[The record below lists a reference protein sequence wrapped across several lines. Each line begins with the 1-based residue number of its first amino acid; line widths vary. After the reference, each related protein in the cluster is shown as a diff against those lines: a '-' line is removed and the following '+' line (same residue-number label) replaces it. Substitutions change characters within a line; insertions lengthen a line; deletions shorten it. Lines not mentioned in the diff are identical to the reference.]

1 MPADVPLPPLSFDH
15 FFTYAEVTEFVETLA
30 AARPD
35 LCRLSSLG
43 TSRDGHQ
50 LHLLTITDFSTGAPE
65 DKPAYLIHGNIH
77 ATELAGTHTA
87 LYTARRL
94 LLDYPASD
102 LLRRVAFYIVPR
114 INPDGAEF
122 AVSTGG
128 QIRSRT
134 DRSERRA
141 NTLYQEDVNGDG
153 RLLTM
158 RQQHPDGR
166 FVADPLDPRLL
177 VPRRADSPG
186 PYYRQFPEGIIHEWD
201 GGDDIRIEGRGFD
214 WNRNWSYDWRP
225 EPEQWGAGDFPF
237 SEPEMRAIAEFMH
250 GGGNLFA
257 VLGYHT
263 GPAAV
268 LRPPSTG
275 SLADMDQEDDQ
286 VCQDIA
292 LIGARETG
300 FPVVPVIEYHDGR
313 SRDIN
318 LRGHFHNFGYQHLG
332 LFVYEFELGT
342 MLNTAG
348 LSTEE
353 VFAAR
358 TAEEGEEHM
367 RRVLRWWDANAPDYP
382 LFAPWQ
388 PCEHPQLGPV
398 EVGGLVR
405 PLMYNPGLMQLP
417 RIAEATY
424 RFTLEHAAL
433 HPRVVLEDVTA
444 ESVGGPVYRVR
455 ARVAN
460 RGHFPTHVSDR
471 GRGLARLRPTRVE
484 FCPAEGV
491 RLLSA
496 QGHVEV
502 GHLEGVTGSRTLE
515 WFVSAPDGAVDLCTV
530 RVLGGAGGSVS
541 AAVRTGG

>member
-1 MPADVPLPPLSFDH
+1 MTREKPLPPLPFSH
-15 FFTYAEVTEFVETLA
+15 FFTYTEVTDFVQALA

-43 TSRDGHQ
+43 ASRDGRA
-50 LHLLTITDFSTGAPE
+50 LHLLTITDFSAGAPE

-77 ATELAGTHTA
+77 ATELAGAHAA

-94 LLDYPASD
+94 LLDHPASD
-102 LLRRVAFYIVPR
+102 LLQRVVFYIVPR

-122 AVSTGG
+122 AVTTGG

-141 NTLYQEDVNGDG
+141 NTLYQEDIDGDG
-153 RLLTM
+153 LLLTM

-166 FVADPLDPRLL
+166 FVVDPEDARLML
-177 VPRRADSPG
+177 PRRADSPG
-186 PYYRQFPEGIIHEWD
+186 PYYRQFPEGIINDWD
-201 GGDDIRIEGRGFD
+201 GGEDIHVESRAYD

-250 GGGNLFA
+250 GHANLFA

-275 SLADMDQEDDQ
+275 SLADMDREDDQ
-286 VCQDIA
+286 LCQDIA

-300 FPVVPVIEYHDGR
+300 FPVVPVIEYHGAR

-342 MLNTAG
+342 ILNSAG
-348 LSTEE
+348 ITTEE
-353 VFAAR
+353 ILSSRV
-358 TAEEGEEHM
+358 EEDEYGHL
-367 RRVLRWWDANAPDYP
+367 RRVMRWRDSQAPEYP
-382 LFAPWQ
+382 LYRDWQ
-388 PCEHPQLGPV
+388 PFTHPQLGPV
-398 EVGGLVR
+398 EIGGVLR
-405 PLMYNPGLMQLP
+405 PYAYNPALMHLP

-424 RFTLEHAAL
+424 RFTLAHARM
-433 HPRVVLEDVTA
+433 HPRLVLEDVTA
-444 ESVGGPVYRVR
+444 EAVGGPVYRVR

-460 RGHFPTHVSDR
+460 RGHFPTHVSNR
-471 GRGLARLRPTRVE
+471 GKGLARLRPTRVE
-484 FCPAEGV
+484 FQPSEGV
-491 RLLSA
+491 NLLSA
-496 QGHVEV
+496 QGHVDV
-502 GHLEGVTGSRTLE
+502 GHLEGVTGSRQLE
-515 WFVSAPDGAVDLCTV
+515 WFVAAPEGADDLCTI
-530 RVLGGAGGSVS
+530 RALGGAGGNT
-541 AAVRTGG
+541 AVNVRAGR